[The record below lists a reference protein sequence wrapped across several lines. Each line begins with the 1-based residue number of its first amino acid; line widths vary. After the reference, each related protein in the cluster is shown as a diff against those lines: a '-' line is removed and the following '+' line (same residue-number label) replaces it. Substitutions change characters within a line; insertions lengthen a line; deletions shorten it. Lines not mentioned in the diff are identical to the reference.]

1 MNFKEIMHQDD
12 VTNWYDVFL
21 FIFYHIFW
29 NLLSFDELYILLTDL
44 LQA

>member
-12 VTNWYDVFL
+12 VTNWYDVIL
-21 FIFYHIFW
+21 FIFIYVFL
-29 NLLSFDELYILLTDL
+29 NLLLKNNLHILLTDL

>member
-21 FIFYHIFW
+21 FIFIYVFL
-29 NLLSFDELYILLTDL
+29 NLLLKNNLHILLTDL